1 MPFVALRRAVACLTA
16 AVAVFTLASPA
27 SAIVGGTPVQ
37 ASRYPWLAS
46 VGTPLFFVRPSG
58 QFCGGALIKPDTV
71 LTAAHCVSMF
81 SSTPGLLK
89 ATFGRSDLVSREGET
104 VGVRAVRVHPKF
116 RESTF
121 KDETVLHHDLAVLTL
136 SRPVARPTVPLGT
149 PGAER
154 DGLALGWGMR
164 SENDLL
170 NTKLRAVRLPLPGDA
185 ACQRAYGGSYDA
197 ADMLCAGTEKADTC
211 QFDSGGPL
219 LTRGRLVGVVS
230 WGYGCGKA
238 GYPGVFA
245 RVADLP

>member
-1 MPFVALRRAVACLTA
+1 MPFLALRRAVACLTA

-81 SSTPGLLK
+81 RSTPGLLK

-136 SRPVARPTVPLGT
+136 SRPVARPRVPLG
-149 PGAER
+149 
-154 DGLALGWGMR
+154 M
-164 SENDLL
+164 
-170 NTKLRAVRLPLPGDA
+170 
-185 ACQRAYGGSYDA
+185 
-197 ADMLCAGTEKADTC
+197 
-211 QFDSGGPL
+211 
-219 LTRGRLVGVVS
+219 
-230 WGYGCGKA
+230 
-238 GYPGVFA
+238 
-245 RVADLP
+245 